1 MRNLWKQAF
10 VMVLIAGCASIA
22 SAADRPAPATDAAAD
37 DWYYNSETP
46 QQLTPRQMQQ
56 QKSQIAA
63 AQRMSR
69 LAAIRWYGM
78 SNERPT
84 ATATPFSGVYS
95 PAWQMPGGRP
105 FAWYGASRP
114 TYIIVR

>member
-1 MRNLWKQAF
+1 MRNLWIQAL
-10 VMVLIAGCASIA
+10 VLAFAMGCGATA
-22 SAADRPAPATDAAAD
+22 YAADRPASPAEAAAD

-46 QQLTPRQMQQ
+46 QPLTPRQMQQ
-56 QKSQIAA
+56 QKSQIVA

-69 LAAIRWYGM
+69 LAAMRWYGM